1 MTQPETKTIQEQ
13 AAEVREKR
21 DGVFYAVAVVLGIL
35 SGVLQAALRDPL
47 LTTLLVTASTMFL
60 GFMRPP
66 RPWRWTL
73 IVALLVPA
81 TMIAAN
87 LLHYY
92 SDLTRAGIYGTVLMT
107 FPGIAGAYGGHFG
120 RGFLRQMFGKHF

>member
-1 MTQPETKTIQEQ
+1 MAQPETKMVQEQ
-13 AAEVREKR
+13 ATTAHEER
-21 DGVFYAVAVVLGIL
+21 DGIFYVIAVVLGIL
-35 SGVLQAALRDPL
+35 SGVLQAALRDAL

-60 GFMRPP
+60 GFMRPR

-87 LLHYY
+87 LMNYY
-92 SDLTRAGIYGTVLMT
+92 TDLTRAGIYGTVLMT

-120 RGFLRQMFGKHF
+120 RDFLRKMFGMK

>member
-1 MTQPETKTIQEQ
+1 MAQPQMKMRQDQ
-13 AAEVREKR
+13 AATECGER
-21 DGVFYAVAVVLGIL
+21 DGAFYVIAVVLGTL

-60 GFMRPP
+60 GFMRPR

-73 IVALLVPA
+73 LVALLVPA
-81 TMIAAN
+81 TMMLAN
-87 LLHYY
+87 LMNYY
-92 SDLTRAGIYGTVLMT
+92 TDLTRAGIYGTVLMT

-120 RGFLRQMFGKHF
+120 RGFLRQMFGRK

>member
-1 MTQPETKTIQEQ
+1 MALPEIKTIQDQ
-13 AAEVREKR
+13 AATAREER
-21 DGVFYAVAVVLGIL
+21 DGVFYVIAVVLGIL
-35 SGVLQAALRDPL
+35 SGFLQAAVRDPL

-60 GFMRPP
+60 GFMRPR

-81 TMIAAN
+81 AMIAAN

-92 SDLTRAGIYGTVLMT
+92 TDLTRAGIYGTVLMT

-120 RGFLRQMFGKHF
+120 RGFLRQMFGTK